1 MIDLCLLIVCFQ
13 ETLPEEAA
21 GHNPLLPAVPQQ
33 DETSPTSKVIFTLS
47 SSSSTRDVS
56 QRSNL
61 MRGRKSNCCQ
71 PLHSSALMIAPP
83 SFMRRVNPCGNSY
96 HQRRYNQLLSLFS
109 WTWGGTWSLAGR
121 RGLPLRWQNMRA
133 SISLESNPDPSTCRP
148 PRLFLNCRAST
159 EALQQRCK
167 ASSSLSILS

>member
-33 DETSPTSKVIFTLS
+33 DETSPTSKVIFILSSSSSS

-71 PLHSSALMIAPP
+71 PLHSSALMILPH

-96 HQRRYNQLLSLFS
+96 HQLQLLSFQLDVRWNMIACGKTRPS
-109 WTWGGTWSLAGR
+109 IEMTEHARQYLSGIKPRSLN
-121 RGLPLRWQNMRA
+121 L
-133 SISLESNPDPSTCRP
+133 
-148 PRLFLNCRAST
+148 
-159 EALQQRCK
+159 
-167 ASSSLSILS
+167 

>member
-1 MIDLCLLIVCFQ
+1 MINLCLLIVCLQ

-21 GHNPLLPAVPQQ
+21 GHNPLLPAAPQQ
-33 DETSPTSKVIFTLS
+33 DETSPTSKVIFILSSSS

-71 PLHSSALMIAPP
+71 PLHSSALMITPP

-96 HQRRYNQLLSLFS
+96 HQLQLLSLFS

>member
-21 GHNPLLPAVPQQ
+21 GHNPLLPAAPQQ
-33 DETSPTSKVIFTLS
+33 DETSPTSKVIFILS
-47 SSSSTRDVS
+47 SSSSTTRDVS

-96 HQRRYNQLLSLFS
+96 HQLQLLSLFS
-109 WTWGGTWSLAGR
+109 WT
-121 RGLPLRWQNMRA
+121 
-133 SISLESNPDPSTCRP
+133 
-148 PRLFLNCRAST
+148 
-159 EALQQRCK
+159 
-167 ASSSLSILS
+167 

>member
-1 MIDLCLLIVCFQ
+1 MNIEMIDLCLLIVCLQ

-33 DETSPTSKVIFTLS
+33 DETSPTSKVIFILS
-47 SSSSTRDVS
+47 SSSSPSSTRDVS

-71 PLHSSALMIAPP
+71 PLHSSALMILPH

-96 HQRRYNQLLSLFS
+96 HQRRYNQLLSFLWEFLFLFLFCGNSFLWEFSLFCGNSYHQLQLLSFFS
-109 WTWGGTWSLAGR
+109 WT
-121 RGLPLRWQNMRA
+121 
-133 SISLESNPDPSTCRP
+133 
-148 PRLFLNCRAST
+148 
-159 EALQQRCK
+159 
-167 ASSSLSILS
+167 

>member
-1 MIDLCLLIVCFQ
+1 MLIVCLQ

-21 GHNPLLPAVPQQ
+21 GHNPLLPAAPQQ
-33 DETSPTSKVIFTLS
+33 DETSPTSKVIFIPSFS
-47 SSSSTRDVS
+47 SSSSSSSSTTTTRDVS

-96 HQRRYNQLLSLFS
+96 HQRRYNQLLSFLWEFLFLFFFVGIPFCGNSLFFVGIPITNFNFSLFS
-109 WTWGGTWSLAGR
+109 AGR
-121 RGLPLRWQNMRA
+121 EVEHDRLREDA
-133 SISLESNPDPSTCRP
+133 A
-148 PRLFLNCRAST
+148 FH
-159 EALQQRCK
+159 
-167 ASSSLSILS
+167 